1 MKQIF
6 IFIIL
11 LLLLGCNSTMRN
23 NAVSSDF
30 NCPRIFFSQEDKV
43 YINRGTSVDDIQIKA
58 EFNNFAINKECQKKQ
73 NTALIPIDVLIVVK
87 PMDNIEN
94 SSLFLPI
101 YISLLDANDK
111 ILETQY
117 FSILGSINKDSET
130 NDFIESDIKDKLTIV
145 TKYLNTSQLVIGFML
160 NEEQRGLLN

>member
-23 NAVSSDF
+23 KVVSSDF
-30 NCPRIFFSQEDKV
+30 NCPSVFFAQEDKV
-43 YINRGTSVDDIQIKA
+43 FINNSISVDDIQIKA

-73 NTALIPIDVLIVVK
+73 NTALIPIDVLIVIK

-160 NEEQRGLLN
+160 NEEQKGLLN